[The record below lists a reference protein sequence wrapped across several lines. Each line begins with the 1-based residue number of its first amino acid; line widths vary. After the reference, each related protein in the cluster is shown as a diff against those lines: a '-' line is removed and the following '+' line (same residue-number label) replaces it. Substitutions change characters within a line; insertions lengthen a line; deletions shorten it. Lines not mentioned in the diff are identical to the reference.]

1 MLQDKLEQALQV
13 LGEIVNT
20 NKKYDANRLLAEIA
34 IHKIKEFMAVNK
46 SGVGR
51 IEVADGK

>member
-1 MLQDKLEQALQV
+1 MLQDKLEQAIQV

-34 IHKIKEFMAVNK
+34 IHKIEEFMAVNK

>member
-1 MLQDKLEQALQV
+1 MLQDKLEQAIQV

-34 IHKIKEFMAVNK
+34 IHKIEEFMAAEK

>member
-1 MLQDKLEQALQV
+1 VLQDKLEQALQV

-46 SGVGR
+46 SGLDKSR
-51 IEVADGK
+51 LHEK